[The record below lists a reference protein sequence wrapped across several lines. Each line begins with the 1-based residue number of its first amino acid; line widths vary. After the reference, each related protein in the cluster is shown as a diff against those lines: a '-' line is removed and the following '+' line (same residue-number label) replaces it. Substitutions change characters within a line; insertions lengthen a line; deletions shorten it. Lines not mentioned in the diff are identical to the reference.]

1 MGKSKAFQTIKI
13 KTIRH
18 YQTSFTTNAKETS
31 LGRKHRRR
39 KRPTESKPET
49 IKKMVIG
56 SYRSIITLNVNELNA
71 QITRHRLA
79 VLGETH

>member
-1 MGKSKAFQTIKI
+1 MKKI
-13 KTIRH
+13 QHHLTG
-18 YQTSFTTNAKETS
+18 FTTNAKGTS
-31 LGRKHRRR
+31 LGRKHQRR
-39 KRPTESKPET
+39 KRPTESKPKT